1 MPERLT
7 NFGYTNRPAVYK
19 VDIKELYNMEEI

>member
-7 NFGYTNRPAVYK
+7 NFGYNNRPAVYK
-19 VDIKELYNMEEI
+19 VDIKELYKMEDM